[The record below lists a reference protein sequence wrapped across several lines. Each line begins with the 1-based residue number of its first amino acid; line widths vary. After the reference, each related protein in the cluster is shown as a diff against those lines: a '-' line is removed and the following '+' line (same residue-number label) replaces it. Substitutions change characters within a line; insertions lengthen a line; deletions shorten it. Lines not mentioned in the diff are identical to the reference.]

1 MAPSNRTKIPG
12 SKLAREITETVR
24 DTEPALLFNQS
35 SRVYLFAA
43 LTGSPA
49 GMSPD
54 ADRELPALAYV
65 CVARL
70 LVHPRPSWSALD
82 KTLPK

>member
-12 SKLAREITETVR
+12 SKLEREITETVR

-43 LTGSPA
+43 LTGSRRR
-49 GMSPD
+49 G
-54 ADRELPALAYV
+54 
-65 CVARL
+65 
-70 LVHPRPSWSALD
+70 
-82 KTLPK
+82 